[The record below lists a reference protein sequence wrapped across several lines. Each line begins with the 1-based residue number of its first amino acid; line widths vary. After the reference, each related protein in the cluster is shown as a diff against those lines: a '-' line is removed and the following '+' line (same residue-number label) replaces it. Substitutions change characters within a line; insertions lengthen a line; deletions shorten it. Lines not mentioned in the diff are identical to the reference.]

1 MPHDRNGKE
10 LRKGD
15 RVTMEFDVL
24 DVSIGED
31 ACNVHLA
38 AVAPRANMPRISP
51 AIPDL
56 SSRLMLSPVLRGR
69 IRIISG
75 SCPTR
80 TQFLMTSDGPIPR
93 I

>member
-38 AVAPRANMPRISP
+38 AVAPEGEYAPHIACN
-51 AIPDL
+51 
-56 SSRLMLSPVLRGR
+56 SRLVIKIDAESR
-69 IRIISG
+69 ITG
-75 SCPTR
+75 AN
-80 TQFLMTSDGPIPR
+80 SDHLGIVSDPDSVPDDE
-93 I
+93 